1 MRAVTPPNAPSPP
14 EVMRDGHVLPAI
26 PEVHIQPV
34 RRDPAKLE
42 ALELQLPLHAA
53 VFEPIVAE
61 DDHVRVERALE
72 EMAERSEKPQ
82 LRGTGGRRTIQSSGR
97 LRVIHDGSFHGEPR
111 PFSDDTEAGL
121 SKHYGIGWPLAE
133 AG

>member
-1 MRAVTPPNAPSPP
+1 
-14 EVMRDGHVLPAI
+14 MRDGHVPPAI
-26 PEVHIQPV
+26 PQVHVQPV

-42 ALELQLPLHAA
+42 ALELQLPLYAA

-61 DDHVRVERALE
+61 DDHVGVERPLE

-82 LRGTGGRRTIQSSGR
+82 LGGRGGRRTIQSSGR
-97 LRVIHDGSFHGEPR
+97 VRVIHDGSFHGEPR
-111 PFSDDTEAGL
+111 PFSVDTEAGL
-121 SKHYGIGWPLAE
+121 SKHYGIASPLAE